1 MAPTASSSVSS
12 PKPQPTQPTKEQLLE
27 EVHFAAHPCQQ
38 KQCLLTIH
46 LFPYYF
52 IQLES
57 LLVQLERETKMK
69 LGVENMMEVYIK
81 DKKRTK
87 DLEAQLDKYNKRI
100 ESLTKEIEQ
109 LRKSAGKNLR

>member
-1 MAPTASSSVSS
+1 
-12 PKPQPTQPTKEQLLE
+12 
-27 EVHFAAHPCQQ
+27 
-38 KQCLLTIH
+38 
-46 LFPYYF
+46 
-52 IQLES
+52 
-57 LLVQLERETKMK
+57 MK

-109 LRKSAGKNLR
+109 LRKSAGKDLCKFYLSFTSVVIKTSFGDKRPSYARGYQQTQGTSFCSINRFSGLHCSL